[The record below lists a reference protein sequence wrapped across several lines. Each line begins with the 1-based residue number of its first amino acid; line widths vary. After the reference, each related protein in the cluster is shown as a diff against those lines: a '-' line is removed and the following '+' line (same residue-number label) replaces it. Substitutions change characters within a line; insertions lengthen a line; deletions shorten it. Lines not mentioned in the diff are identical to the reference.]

1 MESEN
6 TARTGTSAPEDEPAE
21 EVEAALGPSGLRG
34 VSRALRTLMLFRDT
48 PELGVRQISRRLELN
63 PAAAYRIVT
72 TLTEH
77 GFLEQLPGAKTYTL
91 GQSVAELAEVF
102 SKSRGFS
109 QVALSL
115 MSRVHTET
123 KETIGLHVLRDGLR
137 MCLLTLESPQALR
150 MVVPVGSLLPITNG
164 ATDLVMHAFAPEEA
178 KKRIAQRLSEPGWQ
192 EVESAITGPVYG
204 QLPSDDEVAEV
215 QRRGWAVSYGTRTPG
230 SAAVAVPV
238 NLRHDLYALSVF
250 GPRERIQALGVDT
263 LAAQLKEVATAMVIN
278 LDGLQPT
285 LVPGGRS

>member
-1 MESEN
+1 M
-6 TARTGTSAPEDEPAE
+6 AIDGT
-21 EVEAALGPSGLRG
+21 VGAASDASGAGEGADATLGPSGLRG
-34 VSRALRTLMLFRDT
+34 VSRALRTLMLFRDA
-48 PELGVRQISRRLELN
+48 PELGVRQISRQLGLN

-72 TLTEH
+72 TLTEF

-102 SKSRGFS
+102 GKSRGFS
-109 QVALSL
+109 QVALSH
-115 MSRVHTET
+115 MSRVHAET
-123 KETIGLHVLRDGLR
+123 RETVGLHVLRDGLR
-137 MCLLTLESPQALR
+137 MCLLTMESPQALR

-164 ATDLVMHAFAPEEA
+164 ATDLVMHAFAAPEA

-192 EVESAITGPVYG
+192 EVQPAITGPVYG
-204 QLPSDDEVAEV
+204 QLPTEDELAEV
-215 QRRGWAVSYGTRTPG
+215 RQRGWAVSYGTRTPG

-250 GPRERIQALGVDT
+250 GPRERIQALGVDK
-263 LAAQLKEVATAMVIN
+263 LAADMKIVASAMVTN

-285 LVPGGRS
+285 LTPGRTS